1 MSNDNLF
8 PSLKGWQPTRD
19 TLQLYAKAV
28 GVVPR
33 AHAKFDPK
41 WWHISLKVVPE
52 GLVSDEM
59 RLPDGESFHLKM
71 DLTRHMVILSTSQ
84 GPMREFDMTAGLS
97 GTEFG
102 NEILSAVADLG
113 LTGEYDRAR
122 FENEEPR
129 VFNPEDAEKYFT
141 ALKNA
146 DRIFKEHRAS
156 LSGEVS
162 PVQFWPHH
170 FDLAFEWFGTRML
183 ETGEGGEA
191 TKNPA
196 QLNLGFS
203 PGDDSYPDPYFYSNP
218 LPFESDLLADKPLPQ
233 GARWF
238 TESWQGTML
247 PYAELVD
254 DNQAEERLKDYA
266 KAVCAVSAPTL
277 MARTM

>member
-1 MSNDNLF
+1 MPNDNIF

-19 TLQLYAKAV
+19 TLQLYAKVV
-28 GVVPR
+28 GVIPR
-33 AHAKFDPK
+33 THAEFDPK
-41 WWHISLKVVPE
+41 WWHVSLKVVPE
-52 GLVSDEM
+52 GLVTDDM
-59 RLPDGESFHLKM
+59 RLPDGETFNLKM

-84 GPMREFDMTAGLS
+84 GLVREFDMTAGLS
-97 GTEFG
+97 GTDFG

-122 FENEEPR
+122 FENGEPR
-129 VFNPEDAEKYFT
+129 VYKPEDAEKYFT

-170 FDLAFEWFGTRML
+170 FDLAFEWFGTRIV
-183 ETGEGGEA
+183 ETGEGGGA
-191 TKNPA
+191 TQNPA

-203 PGDDSYPDPYFYSNP
+203 PGDDSYAEPYFYSNP
-218 LPFESDLLADKPLPQ
+218 WPFESDRLADKPLPQ

-247 PYAELVD
+247 PYAELVGD
-254 DNQAEERLKDYA
+254 SQAEERLKGYA
-266 KAVCAVSAPTL
+266 KAVYAVSSPTL
-277 MARTM
+277 MARTI

>member
-33 AHAKFDPK
+33 AHAEFDPK
-41 WWHISLKVVPE
+41 WWHISLKVIPD
-52 GLVSDEM
+52 GLVTDDMALSD
-59 RLPDGESFHLKM
+59 GGAFNIKM

-84 GPMREFDMTAGLS
+84 GLVREFDMTAGLS
-97 GTEFG
+97 ATEFG

-113 LTGEYDRAR
+113 LKGEYDRTR

-129 VFNPEDAEKYFT
+129 VYKPEDAKKYFT

-162 PVQFWPHH
+162 PVQLWPHH
-170 FDLAFEWFGTRML
+170 FDLAFEWFGTLMVV
-183 ETGEGGEA
+183 TGEGGEA
-191 TKNPA
+191 TQNPA

-203 PGDDSYPDPYFYSNP
+203 PGDDSYTEPYFYSNP
-218 LPFESDLLADKPLPQ
+218 WPFESDRLADKPLPQ

-238 TESWQGTML
+238 TVSWQGTML
-247 PYAELVD
+247 PYAELVGD
-254 DNQAEERLKDYA
+254 SQAEERLKGYA
-266 KAVCAVSAPTL
+266 KAVYALSSPTL
-277 MARTM
+277 MARTI

>member
-1 MSNDNLF
+1 
-8 PSLKGWQPTRD
+8 
-19 TLQLYAKAV
+19 
-28 GVVPR
+28 
-33 AHAKFDPK
+33 
-41 WWHISLKVVPE
+41 
-52 GLVSDEM
+52 
-59 RLPDGESFHLKM
+59 
-71 DLTRHMVILSTSQ
+71 MVILSTSNGFVRQ
-84 GPMREFDMTAGLS
+84 VDMTAGLS
-97 GTEFG
+97 ATEFG
-102 NEILSAVADLG
+102 NEILFAVADLG

-122 FENEEPR
+122 FENEESR
-129 VFNPEDAEKYFT
+129 VYNPEDAEKYFT
-141 ALKNA
+141 ALKNV

-162 PVQFWPHH
+162 PVQLWPHH
-170 FDLAFEWFGTRML
+170 FDLAFEWFGTRIL

-191 TKNPA
+191 TQKPA

-203 PGDDSYPDPYFYSNP
+203 PGDDSYTDPYFYSNP
-218 LPFESDLLADKPLPQ
+218 WPFESDQLADKPLPR

-277 MARTM
+277 MARTI

>member
-33 AHAKFDPK
+33 AHAEFDPK
-41 WWHISLKVVPE
+41 WWHISLKVIPD
-52 GLVSDEM
+52 GLVTDDMALSD
-59 RLPDGESFHLKM
+59 GGAFNIKM

-84 GPMREFDMTAGLS
+84 GLVREFDMTAGLS
-97 GTEFG
+97 ATEFG

-113 LTGEYDRAR
+113 LKGEYDRTR

-129 VFNPEDAEKYFT
+129 VYKPEDAKKYFT

-162 PVQFWPHH
+162 PVQLWPHH
-170 FDLAFEWFGTRML
+170 FDLAFEWFGTLMVV
-183 ETGEGGEA
+183 TGEGGEA
-191 TKNPA
+191 TQNPA

-203 PGDDSYPDPYFYSNP
+203 PGDDSYAEPYFYSNP
-218 LPFESDLLADKPLPQ
+218 WPFESDRLADKPLPQ

-238 TESWQGTML
+238 TVSWQGIML
-247 PYAELVD
+247 PYAELVGD
-254 DNQAEERLKDYA
+254 SQAEERLKGYA
-266 KAVCAVSAPTL
+266 KAVYAVSSPTL
-277 MARTM
+277 MAMMI

>member
-19 TLQLYAKAV
+19 TLHLYTKVV
-28 GVVPR
+28 GVIPR
-33 AHAKFDPK
+33 AHAEFNPK

-52 GLVSDEM
+52 GLVTDDM
-59 RLPDGESFHLKM
+59 RLSDDGTFNLKL

-84 GPMREFDMTAGLS
+84 GLVRKFDITAGLS
-97 GTEFG
+97 ETEFG
-102 NEILSAVADLG
+102 NEILSAVTDLG
-113 LTGEYDRAR
+113 LTEEYDHAR

-129 VFNPEDAEKYFT
+129 VYNPEDAEKYFT

-162 PVQFWPHH
+162 PVQLWPQH
-170 FDLAFEWFGTRML
+170 FDLAFEWFGTRIV
-183 ETGEGGEA
+183 ETGEGVEA
-191 TKNPA
+191 TQYPA

-203 PGDDSYPDPYFYSNP
+203 PGDDSYVEPYFYSNP
-218 LPFESDLLADKPLPQ
+218 WPFESDQLVDKTLPE

-238 TESWQGTML
+238 NESWQGTIL
-247 PYAELVD
+247 PYAELVGD
-254 DNQAEERLKDYA
+254 SQAEDRLKVYA
-266 KAVCAVSAPTL
+266 KAVWAASSPTL
-277 MARTM
+277 MNRTI